1 MRTWSSRRAR
11 GTVVSRH
18 RAAWPEPAPSWD
30 EIAEQYGDMVFTMA
44 YRLTG
49 DRDEARD
56 LAQDVFVRVYR
67 NLDRYQPGTFEGWLY
82 RITKNLFLD
91 RVRRRTRVRL
101 EPLPDEE
108 WKQPSES
115 DPGPL
120 ETIEAGVLRSDLET
134 ALDELPAGFRTAVVL
149 CDVQGLSYEEISDA
163 LGWPIGTVRS
173 RIHRG
178 RKRAAQG
185 ARGREA
191 AVAERHVCG
200 DRISAFLDD
209 ELDEPR
215 AMAVTRHL
223 AECPTCL
230 AELEDLRRTRDAL
243 RRWAAT
249 PAPVVPLGAIER
261 PRLVRKVSRGLRLVS
276 AGLVATVALV
286 GSRTCSARTGARS
299 SRPPTCS

>member
-1 MRTWSSRRAR
+1 VPQRSYADAIVQDDLVRRDATPAIPAPHERQRRAPDP
-11 GTVVSRH
+11 
-18 RAAWPEPAPSWD
+18 AAQPAPTWD
-30 EIAEQYGDMVFTMA
+30 EIAEQYGDRVYTMA

-101 EPLPDEE
+101 EPLPDED

-120 ETIEAGVLRSDLET
+120 ETIEAGVLRGDLET
-134 ALDELPAGFRTAVVL
+134 ALDELPPGFRTAVVL

-178 RKRAAQG
+178 RK
-185 ARGREA
+185 
-191 AVAERHVCG
+191 
-200 DRISAFLDD
+200 
-209 ELDEPR
+209 
-215 AMAVTRHL
+215 
-223 AECPTCL
+223 
-230 AELEDLRRTRDAL
+230 AL
-243 RRWAAT
+243 RKALEA
-249 PAPVVPLGAIER
+249 G
-261 PRLVRKVSRGLRLVS
+261 VRRD
-276 AGLVATVALV
+276 
-286 GSRTCSARTGARS
+286 
-299 SRPPTCS
+299 